1 MLEEEVCY
9 LYQLFCDM
17 NYHICVQK
25 ERLPPGGPG
34 VAGGQIPVMCNI
46 FSVPCTIGF
55 RGGGLEEKEA

>member
-1 MLEEEVCY
+1 
-9 LYQLFCDM
+9 M